1 MAMNVGKELADLKQM
16 TVPELREK
24 YQAVFGEPTR
34 AGNKDWLFKRIA
46 WRIQALAE
54 GDLSERARRRAEF
67 LARDADLRTTAPHA
81 PLDAAGGDGVGGG
94 AAGNGVRDA
103 KPSPS
108 LADERVPPP
117 GTVLTRVYRGQA
129 YHVVVRDN
137 GFEYDGQVF
146 RSLSAIAKLITG
158 SHWNGLLFF
167 NIAKPRIET
176 ATNSEGRKNGQAA
189 AGNGDAP
196 AGRARIVAKPKRCRE
211 TVDA

>member
-1 MAMNVGKELADLKQM
+1 MALNIGKEIADLKQM
-16 TVPELREK
+16 SVRELREK
-24 YQAVFGEPTR
+24 YEAAFGEPTR
-34 AGNKDWLFKRIA
+34 AGNRDWLFKRIA

-54 GDLSERARRRAEF
+54 GDLSQRARQRAEH
-67 LARDADLRTTAPHA
+67 LARDADLRTTAPREPLAA
-81 PLDAAGGDGVGGG
+81 PGGNSAHG
-94 AAGNGVRDA
+94 GNGVRDA

-129 YHVVVRDN
+129 YHVVVRDD

-167 NIAKPRIET
+167 KIAKP
-176 ATNSEGRKNGQAA
+176 ATEAGANGAERKNGQI
-189 AGNGDAP
+189 AGNGKAP
-196 AGRARIVAKPKRCRE
+196 TRRARTVAKTRRRE

>member
-1 MAMNVGKELADLKQM
+1 MAMNVGKELAELKQM

-24 YQAVFGEPTR
+24 YHAVFGEATR

-67 LARDADLRTTAPHA
+67 LARDADLRTTAPREPA
-81 PLDAAGGDGVGGG
+81 ASGGNRASSAAGWNGGG
-94 AAGNGVRDA
+94 DA
-103 KPSPS
+103 KVAP
-108 LADERVPPP
+108 AVHDERVPPP

-129 YHVVVRDN
+129 YHVVVRDD

-176 ATNSEGRKNGQAA
+176 AANGAARKNGQAA
-189 AGNGDAP
+189 AGKGDAP
-196 AGRARIVAKPKRCRE
+196 AGRARAVAKPKRRWE
-211 TVDA
+211 TVNA

>member
-1 MAMNVGKELADLKQM
+1 MGLNVGKEIADLKQM
-16 TVPELREK
+16 TVGALREK
-24 YQAVFGEPTR
+24 YEAAFGEPTR

-54 GDLSERARRRAEF
+54 GDLSERARRRAE
-67 LARDADLRTTAPHA
+67 LLSRDADLRTTAPRDPVAA
-81 PLDAAGGDGVGGG
+81 PGGNGTSGRAGGSGVL
-94 AAGNGVRDA
+94 DA
-103 KPSPS
+103 KPAPS

-129 YHVVVRDN
+129 HHVVVRDD

-167 NIAKPRIET
+167 KIAKPRTET
-176 ATNSEGRKNGQAA
+176 AADGAGRKNGQAA
-189 AGNGDAP
+189 GNGEAP
-196 AGRARIVAKPKRCRE
+196 AGRARIVAKPKRRRE

>member
-1 MAMNVGKELADLKQM
+1 MAMNVGKEIADMKQM

-24 YQAVFGEPTR
+24 YHAVFGEPTR
-34 AGNKDWLFKRIA
+34 AGNKGWLFKRIA

-67 LARDADLRTTAPHA
+67 LARDADLRTTAPQT
-81 PLDAAGGDGVGGG
+81 PTSTPTGNGVHR
-94 AAGNGVRDA
+94 AVAGNGVRDA

-129 YHVVVRDN
+129 YHVVVRDD

-167 NIAKPRIET
+167 NIAKPRTE
-176 ATNSEGRKNGQAA
+176 AAANGAGRKNGRAA
-189 AGNGDAP
+189 AGNGKAP
-196 AGRARIVAKPKRCRE
+196 AGRARAVAKPRRQE